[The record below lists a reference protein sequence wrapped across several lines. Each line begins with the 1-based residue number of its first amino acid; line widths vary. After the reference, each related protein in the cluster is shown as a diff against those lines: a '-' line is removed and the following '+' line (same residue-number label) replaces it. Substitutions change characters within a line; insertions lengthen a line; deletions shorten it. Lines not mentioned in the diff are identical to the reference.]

1 MNKLPLEIENTIW
14 NMYYMDI
21 YRNIINE
28 YNNISY
34 LKKNIQINIDEIK
47 KYFRVYRFFY
57 NNINI
62 RNGYNLNDLKILL
75 LETNNMLKNI
85 FIYHKCI
92 VKYLFFFNIDKLLTL
107 SNIYNKFPKI
117 PKIVAHNIVSNNILL
132 IGL

>member
-75 LETNNMLKNI
+75 LETNNML
-85 FIYHKCI
+85 
-92 VKYLFFFNIDKLLTL
+92 
-107 SNIYNKFPKI
+107 
-117 PKIVAHNIVSNNILL
+117 
-132 IGL
+132 